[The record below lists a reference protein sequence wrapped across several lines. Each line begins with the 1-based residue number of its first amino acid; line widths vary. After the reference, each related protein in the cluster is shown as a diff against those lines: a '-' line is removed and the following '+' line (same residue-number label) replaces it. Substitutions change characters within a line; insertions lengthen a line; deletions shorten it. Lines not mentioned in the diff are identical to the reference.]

1 MILDIIDKKRLG
13 KELTKD
19 ELATIFNGYLK
30 DEVPDYQM
38 SAFLMAVCIQGMSD
52 QEEFDSVDIF
62 IKSGEEID
70 LSFMNLPVADKHST
84 GGVGD
89 KTTLIVGPIVAS
101 CGVGVIKAS
110 GRGLGYTGGTIDK
123 LLSIPS
129 MQVDLSFDAIKQQAK
144 DIALVVTSQ
153 TANLTPLDKKVYAL
167 RDVSDTV
174 SSVALIAISIMS
186 KKIASGSSHILIDVK
201 QGEGALLQDKKQV
214 LQLCDLLKKIGNHY
228 GKDVQCIIS
237 SMDAPL
243 GFAVGNKVEV
253 LEAISV
259 LKNEEKGPLLEE
271 CLLLASTMIH
281 QAKNISLEEA
291 KEMASNAVTSMKA
304 YQKFL
309 EFVSYQHGE
318 VDKLALQASAY
329 YLRSQ
334 KKGTIHQIH
343 ALEIAKLALQLG
355 AARVKKDD
363 EIDYDAGVVLQ
374 KQVGDKVEKDEV
386 LAILYTNRPIF
397 AIDVLKIFEID

>member
-52 QEEFDSVDIF
+52 QEVFDSVDIF

>member
-1 MILDIIDKKRLG
+1 M
-13 KELTKD
+13 
-19 ELATIFNGYLK
+19 
-30 DEVPDYQM
+30 
-38 SAFLMAVCIQGMSD
+38 
-52 QEEFDSVDIF
+52 
-62 IKSGEEID
+62 
-70 LSFMNLPVADKHST
+70 
-84 GGVGD
+84 
-89 KTTLIVGPIVAS
+89 
-101 CGVGVIKAS
+101 
-110 GRGLGYTGGTIDK
+110 
-123 LLSIPS
+123 
-129 MQVDLSFDAIKQQAK
+129 
-144 DIALVVTSQ
+144 
-153 TANLTPLDKKVYAL
+153 
-167 RDVSDTV
+167 
-174 SSVALIAISIMS
+174 
-186 KKIASGSSHILIDVK
+186 
-201 QGEGALLQDKKQV
+201 LQDKKQV

>member
-52 QEEFDSVDIF
+52 QEVFDSVDIF

-343 ALEIAKLALQLG
+343 SLEIAKLALQLG